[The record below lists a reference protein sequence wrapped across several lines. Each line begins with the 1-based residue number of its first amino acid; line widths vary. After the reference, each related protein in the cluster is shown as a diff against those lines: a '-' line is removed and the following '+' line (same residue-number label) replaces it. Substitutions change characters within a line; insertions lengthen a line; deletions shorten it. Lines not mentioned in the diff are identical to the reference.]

1 MTLPSAS
8 RRRLLASI
16 GSGTIGTLAGCIGGD
31 AGGDSGGM
39 NGSNASGEAANST
52 DERSGPDRETY
63 AIMEG
68 TEYETSVHVLD
79 AGSGPTGM
87 VVGGIHGNEVG
98 GIEAARLV
106 PNYGLSAGRLVVIP
120 EANAPAVEARERE
133 GPDGNLNRQFPV
145 GEEPI
150 TEIARAI
157 WGELE
162 RHDPDCLIDMHT
174 SRGVYRLH
182 SGSVGQTIFPARTD
196 GSAEDAE
203 VAAEYANGYLEERL
217 DGDLEGYE
225 FVVIDLEGQDD
236 IAQSDEADTM
246 LVHKAGAD
254 LGTVGWITE
263 VTYRGLDVDEQRFL
277 HDRLAVRLLAENGLE
292 VESPLADGPNPL

>member
-1 MTLPSAS
+1 MTLPSVS

-16 GSGTIGTLAGCIGGD
+16 GSGTLGALAGCIG
-31 AGGDSGGM
+31 DSGASGGAD
-39 NGSNASGEAANST
+39 GSNDTDDADDSSVESSGL
-52 DERSGPDRETY
+52 DRETY

-68 TEYETSVHVLD
+68 TEYETDVHVLD

-87 VVGGIHGNEVG
+87 VLGGVHGNEVG

-106 PNYGLSAGRLVVIP
+106 PDYGLSAGRLVVIP

-145 GEEPI
+145 GEEPT
-150 TEIARAI
+150 TEIARAL
-157 WGELE
+157 WDELE

-182 SGSVGQTIFPARTD
+182 SGSVGQAIFPARTD
-196 GSAEDAE
+196 GSVEDAE
-203 VAAEYANGYLEERL
+203 VAAEYANGYLKERL

-277 HDRLAVRLLAENGLE
+277 HDRLAVRLLAENGLD
-292 VESPLADGPNPL
+292 VESPLDDGPNPL

>member
-1 MTLPSAS
+1 MTLPSVS

-16 GSGTIGTLAGCIGGD
+16 GSGTLGALAGCIG
-31 AGGDSGGM
+31 DSGASGGTD
-39 NGSNASGEAANST
+39 GSNDTDDADESSGL
-52 DERSGPDRETY
+52 DRETY

-68 TEYETSVHVLD
+68 TEYETDVHVLD

-87 VVGGIHGNEVG
+87 VLGGVHGNEVG
-98 GIEAARLV
+98 GIEAAHLV
-106 PNYGLSAGRLVVIP
+106 PDYGLSAGRLVVIP

-145 GEEPI
+145 GEQPT
-150 TEIARAI
+150 TEIARAL
-157 WGELE
+157 WDELE

-182 SGSVGQTIFPARTD
+182 SGSVGQAIFPARTD
-196 GSAEDAE
+196 GSVEDAE
-203 VAAEYANGYLEERL
+203 VAAEYANGYLKERL

-277 HDRLAVRLLAENGLE
+277 HDRLAVRLLAENGLD
-292 VESPLADGPNPL
+292 VESPLDDGPNPL

>member
-1 MTLPSAS
+1 
-8 RRRLLASI
+8 
-16 GSGTIGTLAGCIGGD
+16 
-31 AGGDSGGM
+31 
-39 NGSNASGEAANST
+39 
-52 DERSGPDRETY
+52 
-63 AIMEG
+63 MEG
-68 TEYETSVHVLD
+68 TEYETDVHVLD

-87 VVGGIHGNEVG
+87 VLGGVHGNEVG

-106 PNYGLSAGRLVVIP
+106 PDYGLSAGRLVVIP

-145 GEEPI
+145 GEEPT
-150 TEIARAI
+150 TEIARAL
-157 WGELE
+157 WDELE
-162 RHDPDCLIDMHT
+162 HHDPDCLIDMHT

-182 SGSVGQTIFPARTD
+182 SGSVGQAIFPARTD
-196 GSAEDAE
+196 GSVEDAE
-203 VAAEYANGYLEERL
+203 VAAEYANGYLKERL

-254 LGTVGWITE
+254 LETVGWITE

-277 HDRLAVRLLAENGLE
+277 HDRLAVRLLAENGLD
-292 VESPLADGPNPL
+292 VESPLDDGPNPL

>member
-1 MTLPSAS
+1 MTLPFVS
-8 RRRLLASI
+8 RRRLLTSI
-16 GSGTIGTLAGCIGGD
+16 GSGTLGALAGCID
-31 AGGDSGGM
+31 DSGASGGTD
-39 NGSNASGEAANST
+39 GSNDTDDANDSTNESSGL
-52 DERSGPDRETY
+52 DRETY

-68 TEYETSVHVLD
+68 TEYETDVHVLD
-79 AGSGPTGM
+79 AGAGPTGM
-87 VVGGIHGNEVG
+87 VLGGVHGNEVG

-106 PNYGLSAGRLVVIP
+106 PDYGLSAGRLVVIP
-120 EANAPAVEARERE
+120 EANAPAVETRERE

-145 GEEPI
+145 GEEPT
-150 TEIARAI
+150 TEIARAL
-157 WGELE
+157 WDELE

-182 SGSVGQTIFPARTD
+182 SGSVGQAIFPARTD
-196 GSAEDAE
+196 GSVEDAE
-203 VAAEYANGYLEERL
+203 VAAEYANGYLKERL

-254 LGTVGWITE
+254 LETVGWITE

-277 HDRLAVRLLAENGLE
+277 HDRLAVRLLAENGLD
-292 VESPLADGPNPL
+292 VESPLDDGPNPL

>member
-1 MTLPSAS
+1 MTLLSVS

-16 GSGTIGTLAGCIGGD
+16 GSGTLGALAGCIG
-31 AGGDSGGM
+31 DSGASGGTD
-39 NGSNASGEAANST
+39 GSNDTDDAVDSTNESSGL
-52 DERSGPDRETY
+52 DRETY

-68 TEYETSVHVLD
+68 TEYETDVHVLD

-87 VVGGIHGNEVG
+87 VLGGVHGNEVG

-106 PNYGLSAGRLVVIP
+106 SDYGLSAGRLVVIP

-145 GEEPI
+145 GEEPT
-150 TEIARAI
+150 TEIARAL
-157 WGELE
+157 WDELE

-196 GSAEDAE
+196 GSVEDAE
-203 VAAEYANGYLEERL
+203 VAAEYANGYLKERL

-277 HDRLAVRLLAENGLE
+277 HDRLAIRLLAENGLD
-292 VESPLADGPNPL
+292 VESPLDDGPNPL

>member
-1 MTLPSAS
+1 MTLPSVS

-16 GSGTIGTLAGCIGGD
+16 GSGTLGALAGCIG
-31 AGGDSGGM
+31 DSGASGGTD
-39 NGSNASGEAANST
+39 GSNDTDDADESSGL
-52 DERSGPDRETY
+52 DRETY

-68 TEYETSVHVLD
+68 TEYETDVHVLD

-87 VVGGIHGNEVG
+87 VLGGVHGNEVG

-106 PNYGLSAGRLVVIP
+106 PDYGLSAGRLVVIP

-145 GEEPI
+145 GEQPT
-150 TEIARAI
+150 TEIARAL
-157 WGELE
+157 WDELE

-182 SGSVGQTIFPARTD
+182 SGSVGQAIFPARTD
-196 GSAEDAE
+196 GSVEDAE
-203 VAAEYANGYLEERL
+203 VAAEYANGYLKERL

-277 HDRLAVRLLAENGLE
+277 HDRLAVRLLAENGLD
-292 VESPLADGPNPL
+292 VESPLDDGPNPL

>member
-1 MTLPSAS
+1 MTLPSVS

-16 GSGTIGTLAGCIGGD
+16 GSGTLGALAGCIG
-31 AGGDSGGM
+31 DSGASGGTD
-39 NGSNASGEAANST
+39 GSNDTDDADDSTGETSGL
-52 DERSGPDRETY
+52 DRETY

-68 TEYETSVHVLD
+68 TEYETDVHVLD

-87 VVGGIHGNEVG
+87 VLGGVHGNEVG

-106 PNYGLSAGRLVVIP
+106 PDYGLSAGRLVVIP

-145 GEEPI
+145 GEEPT
-150 TEIARAI
+150 TEIARAL
-157 WGELE
+157 WDELE

-182 SGSVGQTIFPARTD
+182 SGSVGQAIFPARTD
-196 GSAEDAE
+196 GSVEDAE
-203 VAAEYANGYLEERL
+203 VAAEYANGYLKERL

-277 HDRLAVRLLAENGLE
+277 HDRLAVRLLAENGLD
-292 VESPLADGPNPL
+292 VESPLDDGPNPL

>member
-16 GSGTIGTLAGCIGGD
+16 GSGAIGALAGCIGGD
-31 AGGDSGGM
+31 DGGGSGGVD
-39 NGSNASGEAANST
+39 GSNDSGEAADSMNES
-52 DERSGPDRETY
+52 SGLDRETY

-87 VVGGIHGNEVG
+87 VVGGVHGNEVG

-106 PNYGLSAGRLVVIP
+106 LDYGLPVGRLVVIP
-120 EANAPAVEARERE
+120 EANAPAIEAGERE
-133 GPDGNLNRQFPV
+133 GPEGDLNRQFPV
-145 GEEPI
+145 GEEPT
-150 TEIARAI
+150 TEVARAI

-196 GSAEDAE
+196 GSAEDAR

-225 FVVIDLEGQDD
+225 FVVVDLEGQGD

-254 LGTVGWITE
+254 LGTIGWITE
-263 VTYRGLDVDEQRFL
+263 VTYRELDVDEQRFL

-292 VESPLADGPNPL
+292 VESPLEDGPNPL